1 MALKTNSIDVQMAQA
16 AQIDPETFDLEAWE
30 PNQIEIEFEP
40 DFEIDDDDEEGEFFY
55 RLIIED
61 KSH

>member
-16 AQIDPETFDLEAWE
+16 AQIDPETFDFEAWE

-40 DFEIDDDDEEGEFFY
+40 DFEIDGDEEGEFFY

>member
-1 MALKTNSIDVQMAQA
+1 MASKTNSIDVQMAQA
-16 AQIDPETFDLEAWE
+16 AQIDTETFDLEAWE

-40 DFEIDDDDEEGEFFY
+40 DFEIDGDEEGEFFY

-61 KSH
+61 KSL